1 MGTIRESIESAFVA
15 VAFAERNRPD
25 EAVWQLRGGDDAA
38 RQTGQARH
46 TEATQPSASPA
57 SPASPATGAQS
68 RTATAG
74 QRQRP
79 VLRAE

>member
-25 EAVWQLRGGDDAA
+25 EAVWQLRGEKAA
-38 RQTGQARH
+38 PSLTGRAEASAAA
-46 TEATQPSASPA
+46 TSATQ
-57 SPASPATGAQS
+57 T

>member
-25 EAVWQLRGGDDAA
+25 EAVWQLRGSDDAT
-38 RQTGQARH
+38 RQDNQARR
-46 TEATQPSASPA
+46 TEAAQPSASPA
-57 SPASPATGAQS
+57 SPAPGAQS

>member
-15 VAFAERNRPD
+15 VAFAERNRSD
-25 EAVWQLRGGDDAA
+25 EAVWQLRGGDDA
-38 RQTGQARH
+38 RQHQHDTRTA
-46 TEATQPSASPA
+46 PSSVSPT
-57 SPASPATGAQS
+57 SGAQT

>member
-15 VAFAERNRPD
+15 VAFAERNRAD
-25 EAVWQLRGGDDAA
+25 EAVWQLRGGDDT
-38 RQTGQARH
+38 RQTGQAHH
-46 TEATQPSASPA
+46 TEAVQPSASPA
-57 SPASPATGAQS
+57 SPASPATGAQA

>member
-25 EAVWQLRGGDDAA
+25 EAVWQLRGDDDAV

-46 TEATQPSASPA
+46 TEAAQPSASPA
-57 SPASPATGAQS
+57 SPATGAHA

>member
-25 EAVWQLRGGDDAA
+25 EAVWQLRGGDDNA
-38 RQTGQARH
+38 RQTGHARR
-46 TEATQPSASPA
+46 TEEVQPSASPA
-57 SPASPATGAQS
+57 SPSTGAQT

>member
-25 EAVWQLRGGDDAA
+25 EAVWQLRGSDSDDAT
-38 RQTGQARH
+38 RQANQARR
-46 TEATQPSASPA
+46 TEAAQPS
-57 SPASPATGAQS
+57 ASPATGAQT

>member
-38 RQTGQARH
+38 RDHARL
-46 TEATQPSASPA
+46 TTPPSVSPA
-57 SPASPATGAQS
+57 QGAQT
-68 RTATAG
+68 RTATTG

>member
-1 MGTIRESIESAFVA
+1 M
-15 VAFAERNRPD
+15 
-25 EAVWQLRGGDDAA
+25 WQLRGGDDAA

-46 TEATQPSASPA
+46 TEASQPSAT
-57 SPASPATGAQS
+57 PATGAQS

>member
-25 EAVWQLRGGDDAA
+25 EAVWQLRGDDDAA
-38 RQTGQARH
+38 RHAHGVHGNR
-46 TEATQPSASPA
+46 ATPSSASPT
-57 SPASPATGAQS
+57 PGAQT

>member
-25 EAVWQLRGGDDAA
+25 EAVWQLRGSDDAT
-38 RQTGQARH
+38 RQDNQARR
-46 TEATQPSASPA
+46 TEAAQPS
-57 SPASPATGAQS
+57 ASPATGAQT

>member
-25 EAVWQLRGGDDAA
+25 EAVWQLRGGDDAV
-38 RQTGQARH
+38 RQTGQAHH
-46 TEATQPSASPA
+46 TEATQPSA

>member
-38 RQTGQARH
+38 RPGKP
-46 TEATQPSASPA
+46 ATRRRASPPQLPQLVP
-57 SPASPATGAQS
+57 SPAPQPPGNASA
-68 RTATAG
+68 RC
-74 QRQRP
+74 
-79 VLRAE
+79 

>member
-38 RQTGQARH
+38 PQTRH
-46 TEATQPSASPA
+46 TEATQPSVSPA
-57 SPASPATGAQS
+57 PGAQT

>member
-25 EAVWQLRGGDDAA
+25 EAVWQLRGDDASA
-38 RQTGQARH
+38 SQARRA
-46 TEATQPSASPA
+46 EAHPSSVSSAP
-57 SPASPATGAQS
+57 GAQT

>member
-15 VAFAERNRPD
+15 VAFAERNRSD
-25 EAVWQLRGGDDAA
+25 EAVWQLRGGDDDAA
-38 RQTGQARH
+38 RQARR
-46 TEATQPSASPA
+46 TEAAQPS
-57 SPASPATGAQS
+57 ASPATGAQT

>member
-15 VAFAERNRPD
+15 VAFAERNRSD
-25 EAVWQLRGGDDAA
+25 EAVWQLRGGDDDA
-38 RQTGQARH
+38 RQHHHGARTTPS
-46 TEATQPSASPA
+46 TESPT
-57 SPASPATGAQS
+57 SGAQT

>member
-25 EAVWQLRGGDDAA
+25 EAVWQLRGGDDAV
-38 RQTGQARH
+38 RQTGQTGHARH

-57 SPASPATGAQS
+57 SPATGAQA

>member
-25 EAVWQLRGGDDAA
+25 EAVWQLRGENAA
-38 RQTGQARH
+38 PSPPGRAEASAASTSAAQT
-46 TEATQPSASPA
+46 
-57 SPASPATGAQS
+57 

>member
-15 VAFAERNRPD
+15 VAFAERNRSD
-25 EAVWQLRGGDDAA
+25 EAVWQLRGGDDT
-38 RQTGQARH
+38 RQTGQASH
-46 TEATQPSASPA
+46 TEAVQPSA
-57 SPASPATGAQS
+57 SPASPATGAQA